1 MNQRT
6 QGVGSAAHCGS
17 ARSPLL
23 GPGAEHLSHK
33 KEVREAAGS
42 RPLEP
47 AHLQPGTGVL
57 GTDRK
62 LRPRIGRG
70 RSPHHHPSC
79 RSQISLGKFTRN
91 SGRLQDHQPK
101 PHPLYG
107 HGWKSPELSW
117 D

>member
-62 LRPRIGRG
+62 LRPRVGRG
-70 RSPHHHPSC
+70 RFPPTITLHVGHRLVWVNLHEIQGGSRTTSPSLTLC
-79 RSQISLGKFTRN
+79 MATAGRVRS
-91 SGRLQDHQPK
+91 
-101 PHPLYG
+101 
-107 HGWKSPELSW
+107 
-117 D
+117 